1 MKFIPTTVAD
11 LEKLK
16 ARAKVLKRKHA
27 IKHRLALD
35 RAAQEAKYQH
45 WHHATL
51 CQRQSN
57 DDALG
62 GSLLFFCESITKD
75 ALKGETHYIQL
86 PHHPIVFVADGRR
99 NAYALNADSDE
110 ATVLALDG
118 EEEPYAATVDAIQWQ
133 ARYEFTGN
141 SVVLSLASG
150 KRLELAVDSE
160 RLSEALE
167 MAQGN
172 GVTDLQIHDPDSA
185 ESQDL
190 FAHIFGGVGLEPIS
204 AEAVQMLLAKGYD
217 QAAIDQAISEGASFS
232 RPRVSLVYPIMS
244 SDDIED

>member
-16 ARAKVLKRKHA
+16 ARAKILKRKQS

-35 RAAQEAKYQH
+35 RAAQEAKYLH

-51 CQRQSN
+51 CQRQSS
-57 DDALG
+57 DDAIS
-62 GSLLFFCESITKD
+62 GSLLFFCESIAKD

-86 PHHPIVFVADGRR
+86 PQHPIVFVADGRR

-110 ATVLALDG
+110 AAVLVLGG
-118 EEEPYAATVDAIQWQ
+118 EEERYSATVDTIQWGD
-133 ARYEFTGN
+133 RYEFTGN
-141 SVVLSLASG
+141 SVVLSLANG
-150 KRLELAVDSE
+150 KQMELEVDGA

-167 MAQGN
+167 VAQGGGAPN
-172 GVTDLQIHDPDSA
+172 VQIHDPDSQ

-190 FAHIFGGVGLEPIS
+190 FSHIFGGVGLEPIS

-217 QAAIDQAISEGASFS
+217 QAAIDRAIAEGASFS
-232 RPRVSLVYPIMS
+232 RPRVSLVYPVIS
-244 SDDIED
+244 SDDIDE